1 MAFANIILRYGS
13 GDPSTVLANAEP
25 AFDISSNIF
34 YIGTGIGNPAIP
46 FYPYSTIQI
55 DISTLWR
62 AINDVSLNLYE
73 LDVSLHVISG
83 GSY

>member
-1 MAFANIILRYGS
+1 MAFANIILKYGL

-25 AFDISSNIF
+25 AFDTSSNIL

-55 DISTLWR
+55 DISTLWK

-73 LDVSLHVISG
+73 LDVSLHIISG